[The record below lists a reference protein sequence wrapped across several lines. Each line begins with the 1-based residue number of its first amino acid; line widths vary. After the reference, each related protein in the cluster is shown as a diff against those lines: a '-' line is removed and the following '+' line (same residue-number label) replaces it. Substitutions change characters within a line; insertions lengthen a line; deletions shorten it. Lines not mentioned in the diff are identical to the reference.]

1 MSIFLP
7 RRKTLGVTFILIA
20 VNVAVYVY
28 TAILSGNFI
37 AISDEVVTKYGQS
50 NAAVFGGAVWL
61 LFTSLFIH
69 ANIVHLGGNMIFLLI
84 FGLRA
89 EEMFDTE
96 QYLLIY
102 FLSGLAGN
110 VLTLVYGPLV
120 YGADMISVGASG
132 AIFGI
137 FGAVTVYARRSI
149 GQSIIGA
156 LLFAFFLLLI
166 NIGPEVNIFA
176 HVGGLF
182 AGLVIGYVLGTLRQR
197 KGPYPYQVTYSYPG
211 YI

>member
-1 MSIFLP
+1 MSSFLP

-37 AISDEVVTKYGQS
+37 VISDDVLATYGQW
-50 NAAVFGGAVWL
+50 NALVYEGAFWQ

-110 VLTLVYGPLV
+110 LLTLVYGS
-120 YGADMISVGASG
+120 DMISVGASG

-137 FGAVTVYARRSI
+137 FGAVTVYARRSL
-149 GQSIIGA
+149 GQSIVGA

-166 NIGPEVNIFA
+166 NSGPEVNILA
-176 HVGGLF
+176 HVGGLG